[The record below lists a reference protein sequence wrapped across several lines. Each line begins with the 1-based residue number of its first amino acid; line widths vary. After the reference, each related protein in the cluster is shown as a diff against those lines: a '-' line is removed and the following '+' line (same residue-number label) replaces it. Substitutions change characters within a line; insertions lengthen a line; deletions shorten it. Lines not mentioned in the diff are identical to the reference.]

1 MTLDLYLQTLKLKR
15 DRLSAWKV
23 EAKKE
28 LAQLKGCLPAAAC
41 QGSVVSEDVDA
52 VEEMV
57 SMVSEEPDAA
67 QEVASVHDMK
77 EDVEQTLSPRS
88 TTSLARIPAA
98 PLEESED
105 RDAVQCLPPL
115 QSVKKDV
122 EEAFSPRST
131 TSARIPAR
139 RPEESDLES
148 EAGSGCGSSGEGCS
162 TATPDDTG
170 FQVVSRQRGGRPRR
184 QQQRQQQ
191 RRRAAARQEGGRV
204 LEVARPARARA
215 VAATAPN
222 ATVKRKTLSGAT
234 VLEVSRRK

>member
-77 EDVEQTLSPRS
+77 A
-88 TTSLARIPAA
+88 SLPSFCCCWCIPAS
-98 PLEESED
+98 L
-105 RDAVQCLPPL
+105 LPCRL
-115 QSVKKDV
+115 
-122 EEAFSPRST
+122 ASP
-131 TSARIPAR
+131 
-139 RPEESDLES
+139 
-148 EAGSGCGSSGEGCS
+148 C
-162 TATPDDTG
+162 TG
-170 FQVVSRQRGGRPRR
+170 LCMW
-184 QQQRQQQ
+184 
-191 RRRAAARQEGGRV
+191 EC
-204 LEVARPARARA
+204 
-215 VAATAPN
+215 
-222 ATVKRKTLSGAT
+222 
-234 VLEVSRRK
+234 